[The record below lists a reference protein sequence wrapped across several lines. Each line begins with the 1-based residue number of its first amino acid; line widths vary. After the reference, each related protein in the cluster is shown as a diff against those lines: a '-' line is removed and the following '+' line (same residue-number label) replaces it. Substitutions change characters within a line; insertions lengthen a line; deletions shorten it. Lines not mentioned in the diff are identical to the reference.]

1 MSKDIPNQKGL
12 GSFQM
17 FPSTISLARVLA
29 SAYMSGM
36 NNTTVNGEGFMK
48 AVRLFGVDC
57 PMPPITRRIALYGNT
72 QDIFSRLQGDKDM
85 LTVIQ
90 ESSRVKEDL
99 PIIDMNETRLE

>member
-1 MSKDIPNQKGL
+1 MAYRLENEKNAVVTVDRVLAMSKDFPNQKGL

-29 SAYMSGM
+29 SAYMSGA

-72 QDIFSRLQGDKDM
+72 QDVFSKLQGDKEM
-85 LTVIQ
+85 LTVI
-90 ESSRVKEDL
+90 
-99 PIIDMNETRLE
+99 